1 MAPRTPPEIRE
12 EILNLWLQAYS
23 RDDIAKSVGI
33 GAGTVSEIVKAYD
46 EHNPGFELLR
56 ELVVAIKREQ
66 SNIREYASAIRLRRL
81 LNINNLEEEQVESLI
96 RNAANHCFKKGVDIQ
111 TFIEN
116 VASAADLSSELG
128 IPIVEVPNHIRK
140 IKEELGLINRRLL
153 RKKHKLNQISVEFI
167 MINIRLQEFKKR
179 LPTVDKAEWLIDNL
193 TRQRDA
199 ALKAVDLLLELNKYS
214 QTL

>member
-1 MAPRTPPEIRE
+1 M
-12 EILNLWLQAYS
+12 
-23 RDDIAKSVGI
+23 
-33 GAGTVSEIVKAYD
+33 
-46 EHNPGFELLR
+46 LLS
-56 ELVVAIKREQ
+56 KG
-66 SNIREYASAIRLRRL
+66 SIREYASAIRLRRL

-153 RKKHKLNQISVEFI
+153 RKKHKLSQISVEFI